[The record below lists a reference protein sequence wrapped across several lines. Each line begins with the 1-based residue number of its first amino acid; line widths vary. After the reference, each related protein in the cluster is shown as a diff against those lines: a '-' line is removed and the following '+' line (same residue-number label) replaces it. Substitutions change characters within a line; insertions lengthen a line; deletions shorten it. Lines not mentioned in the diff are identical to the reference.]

1 MSALRVGLPRSSR
14 STTRTSTARDHDQV
28 VQTAALDRR
37 GGNRLGRVHCNG
49 PDGRHPALR
58 RGHHGSDAPRVG
70 RRRGHRRPDPV
81 HAPWQMGHAGRLVM
95 IEFSATDLGQN
106 TRDVLEAAKQDLVSI
121 RKHGRPQFVLMSQEA
136 YDLLMIGG
144 DPATLVVEA
153 PATREDRQ
161 ADLWGDMEGM
171 VEDD

>member
-1 MSALRVGLPRSSR
+1 
-14 STTRTSTARDHDQV
+14 
-28 VQTAALDRR
+28 
-37 GGNRLGRVHCNG
+37 
-49 PDGRHPALR
+49 
-58 RGHHGSDAPRVG
+58 
-70 RRRGHRRPDPV
+70 
-81 HAPWQMGHAGRLVM
+81 M

-153 PATREDRQ
+153 LATREDRQ